1 MPLPMALLLVAAATI
16 VVPPGTARAQT
27 ACLSSVETQDAVSEK
42 RAVAPVIALRNARVH
57 AGGEVLRARLCRHEE
72 TLAYLVTA
80 LRKDGKVLRVVVDA
94 VSGSVIE
101 TR

>member
-1 MPLPMALLLVAAATI
+1 MALLLLAAALVTH
-16 VVPPGTARAQT
+16 VSPVPVHAQEE
-27 ACLSSVETQDAVSEK
+27 CLSSAETHEAVSEK

-57 AGGEVLRARLCRHEE
+57 AGGEALRARLCRHEAN
-72 TLAYLVTA
+72 LAYMVTA

-94 VSGSVIE
+94 ASGSVIE